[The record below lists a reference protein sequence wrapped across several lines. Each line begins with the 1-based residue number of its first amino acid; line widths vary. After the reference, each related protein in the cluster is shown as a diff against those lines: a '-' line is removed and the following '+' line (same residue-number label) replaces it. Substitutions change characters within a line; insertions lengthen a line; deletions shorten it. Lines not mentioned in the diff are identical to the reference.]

1 MLKNNYR
8 ICAYRYRLIPE
19 NKLNTIFDNFEQAF
33 DATSRLYGG
42 TGLDLPSLN
51 NLELLKRR

>member
-1 MLKNNYR
+1 MLKQP
-8 ICAYRYRLIPE
+8 IEFVYRYR
-19 NKLNTIFDNFEQAF
+19 NWNSRKQYFDNFEQAF

-51 NLELLKRR
+51 N